1 MEEPYD
7 IAIVGAGPAGATA
20 AYAAARR
27 GLRVALID
35 RRTFPRDKACG
46 DGLGPGAV
54 AVARQLGLG
63 DIFAGDVPVAAVTVT
78 GPDNTTLDTTTADMG
93 DAAYGYIVPR
103 RDFDARLF
111 GRAIA
116 QGASD
121 FTGHKFLRTGTGH
134 LRTLDLQAADRTP
147 SRITA
152 RLLVGADGANSVT
165 RRALGVPASSP
176 RHTGLAMRAYARSD
190 AFDPGAEP
198 GPRMYF
204 SFERQLLP
212 SYAWLFPTG
221 QNIVNIGAGGPLTE
235 IRRTHQDLRQLI
247 AAYAGQFRAQ
257 GISLGA
263 PYAYRAHHLP
273 HFGGMPKLSHP
284 RAVLIGD
291 AASMIN
297 PFSGEGIAYGM
308 DSAARLIGTLPD
320 DLGSGPR
327 VQQALAMWEHDWRRT
342 YRAHMASTLLLHRL
356 MRYPAWARLFID
368 AASRDRAV
376 LQDAVA
382 LLFGAGRAHLGTAAR
397 ILRTRLY

>member
-1 MEEPYD
+1 VDEPYD

-27 GLRVALID
+27 GLRVPLID
-35 RRTFPRDKACG
+35 RHTFARDKACG
-46 DGLGPGAV
+46 DGIGPGAV
-54 AVARQLGLG
+54 AVARQLGLD

-78 GPDNTTLDTTTADMG
+78 GPDNTTLETTTAEMG

-103 RDFDARLF
+103 RDFDARLL
-111 GRAIA
+111 GRALQ
-116 QGASD
+116 QGATD
-121 FTGHKFLRTGTGH
+121 FTGRKFLRTSITDH
-134 LRTLDLQAADRTP
+134 LRTLELQAPDRTR
-147 SRITA
+147 SQITA

-165 RRALGVPASSP
+165 RRALGAAASSP
-176 RHTGLAMRAYARSD
+176 RHTGLAMRAYASTD
-190 AFDPGAEP
+190 AFQPGAEP

-204 SFERQLLP
+204 SFDRQLLP

-221 QNIVNIGAGGPLTE
+221 KNIVNIGAGGPLAE
-235 IRRTHQDLRQLI
+235 IRKTHQDLKQLI
-247 AAYAGQFRAQ
+247 ATYAGQFRAQ

-273 HFGGMPKLSHP
+273 HFGGMPKLSYP

-308 DSAARLIGTLPD
+308 DSAARLIESLPD

-327 VQQALAMWEHDWRRT
+327 VQQALATWEHGMSGPRIAGTFARRFGD
-342 YRAHMASTLLLHRL
+342 RG
-356 MRYPAWARLFID
+356 ARLF
-368 AASRDRAV
+368 
-376 LQDAVA
+376 
-382 LLFGAGRAHLGTAAR
+382 
-397 ILRTRLY
+397 YE